1 MLSATTLTHSI
12 YVKRSIYAGIVVF
25 AFYSIAILLLL
36 LFIGITWLTAAL
48 YFVLFG
54 IALYGAR
61 KACLPISLL
70 KLSDAGYI
78 EVEVKG
84 ELKVG
89 FVSRSSFYNGL
100 FISLNI
106 EPNKDDFLSG
116 GDDKAFFIVI
126 YRDAVSEHE
135 YRLLARMINFGR
147 E

>member
-1 MLSATTLTHSI
+1 MLSATTLTHNI
-12 YVKRSIYAGIVVF
+12 YVKRSIYAGLVVF
-25 AFYSIAILLLL
+25 AFYSVAILLLL

-48 YFVLFG
+48 FFVLFSL
-54 IALYGAR
+54 ALYGAR
-61 KACLPISLL
+61 KAYLQTSAL

-78 EVEVKG
+78 EVNIKD

-89 FVSRSSFYNGL
+89 FVSRASFYNGL

-126 YRDAVSEHE
+126 YRDAVSERE